1 MFKFCPQCGTKLTS
15 HTINNIPRLVCP
27 NCHYVHWSNETIS
40 TGGIVIK
47 DHKILLVQRAQHP
60 GRGLW
65 TNPGGFV
72 EQTED
77 LGTSIAREI
86 KEETGLV
93 TKPREIVL
101 VANKPG
107 ERNHNIFVNFQLD
120 YVSGDFHLQTSEL
133 LNAGFFTR
141 EEIKQ
146 MPVAKLT
153 QEIIKLVI
161 IDEKQKPNLGKINVP
176 STETNGFTLYR

>member
-1 MFKFCPQCGTKLTS
+1 MFKFCPRCGTELTS
-15 HTINNIPRLVCP
+15 HVINNVPRLVCP
-27 NCHYVHWSNETIS
+27 NCHYVHWSDETIS

-47 DHKILLVQRAQHP
+47 DQRILLVQRAQHP

-77 LGTSIAREI
+77 LGASIAREI
-86 KEETGLV
+86 KEETGLI

-101 VANKPG
+101 VADKPG
-107 ERNHNIFVNFQLD
+107 NKEHNIFVNFRLD
-120 YVSGDFHLQTSEL
+120 YVSGDFHIQSDEL
-133 LNAGFFTR
+133 LNAGFFTL
-141 EEIKQ
+141 EETKQ

-153 QEIIKLVI
+153 QEIIKLVTT
-161 IDEKQKPNLGKINVP
+161 DGSLSQNLTRVDVP
-176 STETNGFTLYR
+176 STETNGFTLYK